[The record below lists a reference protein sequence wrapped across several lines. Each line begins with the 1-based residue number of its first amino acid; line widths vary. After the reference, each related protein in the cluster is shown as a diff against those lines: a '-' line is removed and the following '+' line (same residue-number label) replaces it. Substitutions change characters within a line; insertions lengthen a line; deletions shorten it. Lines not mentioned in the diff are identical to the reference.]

1 MLNKLNKTI
10 VRTIIS
16 NMRTARMAMMFI
28 LAMLTTLTVQAAAD
42 KTALDSA
49 VSEAE
54 TYNSSILESNP
65 KQAEVLTMLI
75 NSCKTVLNDADA
87 TQEDVDFATKFMNE
101 SVNQCKIAVAQANY
115 AAAISEAEEYLA
127 TIKENYPAQAEKLTN
142 VINNAKA
149 IESTSVDVLE
159 FFTQVVTEGIKQMQL
174 EVAQADYAAAIAKA
188 EEYLATIQEK
198 HPEQAEKLTNLIN
211 NAKAIESTSVD
222 VLEFFTQV
230 VTEGIKL
237 VQLEIAQADFAA
249 AIADAEAY
257 LATIQETHPEQ
268 AQNLTNVINNV
279 KAMEGTSMEV
289 LEFFTQVLTKGLQ
302 QIKMEI
308 AHADLAA
315 AIADAEA
322 YMTTIQESNPSVA
335 EAMQM
340 FINAA
345 KQVQAD
351 DSYTQADLEFATA
364 FMKELVVQAKEAVTT
379 GVSAARAAA
388 GLAAKYYDLQGR
400 RLSQPS
406 RAGVYIN
413 NGVVKVNNFILT

>member
-10 VRTIIS
+10 MRTIIS

-42 KTALDSA
+42 KTALATA

-142 VINNAKA
+142 LINNAKT
-149 IESTSVDVLE
+149 IENTSVEVLE
-159 FFTQVVTEGIKQMQL
+159 FFTQVVTEGIQQIKI

-279 KAMEGTSMEV
+279 KSMEGTSMEV

-364 FMKELVVQAKEAVTT
+364 FMKELVVQAKETVTT
-379 GVSAARAAA
+379 GVSATRAATS
-388 GLAAKYYDLQGR
+388 LAAKYYDLQGR

-413 NGVVKVNNFILT
+413 NGVVKVNK

>member
-1 MLNKLNKTI
+1 M
-10 VRTIIS
+10 RTIIS

-42 KTALDSA
+42 KTALDAA

-142 VINNAKA
+142 LINNAKA

-230 VTEGIKL
+230 VTEGIKQM
-237 VQLEIAQADFAA
+237 QLEIAQADFAA

-289 LEFFTQVLTKGLQ
+289 LDFFTQVLTEGIQ
-302 QIKMEI
+302 QMKMEI

-379 GVSAARAAA
+379 GVAAARAAA

-413 NGVVKVNNFILT
+413 NGVVKVNK

>member
-1 MLNKLNKTI
+1 M
-10 VRTIIS
+10 RTIIS

-42 KTALDSA
+42 KTALDAA

-127 TIKENYPAQAEKLTN
+127 TIKENYPAQAEKLN
-142 VINNAKA
+142 NLINNAKA
-149 IESTSVDVLE
+149 MEGTSMEVLE
-159 FFTQVVTEGIKQMQL
+159 FVTQVVTEGLQQIKI

-230 VTEGIKL
+230 VTEGIKQ

-268 AQNLTNVINNV
+268 AQNLTNVINNA
-279 KAMEGTSMEV
+279 KSMEGTSMEV
-289 LEFFTQVLTKGLQ
+289 LEFVTKVLTEGLQ
-302 QIKMEI
+302 QMKMEI

-335 EAMQM
+335 EVMQM

-345 KQVQAD
+345 NQVQAD

-364 FMKELVVQAKEAVTT
+364 FMKELVVQAKETVTT
-379 GVSAARAAA
+379 GVSATRAATS
-388 GLAAKYYDLQGR
+388 LAAKYYDLQGR

-413 NGVVKVNNFILT
+413 NGVVKVNK

>member
-1 MLNKLNKTI
+1 M
-10 VRTIIS
+10 RTIIS

-42 KTALDSA
+42 KTALATA

-142 VINNAKA
+142 LINNAKA

-174 EVAQADYAAAIAKA
+174 EVAQADYAA
-188 EEYLATIQEK
+188 Q
-198 HPEQAEKLTNLIN
+198 
-211 NAKAIESTSVD
+211 
-222 VLEFFTQV
+222 
-230 VTEGIKL
+230 

-289 LEFFTQVLTKGLQ
+289 LDFFTQVLTEGLQ

-364 FMKELVVQAKEAVTT
+364 FMKELVVQAKETVTT
-379 GVSAARAAA
+379 GVSATRAATS
-388 GLAAKYYDLQGR
+388 LAAKYYDLQGR

-413 NGVVKVNNFILT
+413 NGVVKVNK

>member
-10 VRTIIS
+10 MRTIIS

-42 KTALDSA
+42 KTALDAA

-142 VINNAKA
+142 LINNAKA
-149 IESTSVDVLE
+149 IENTSVEVLE
-159 FFTQVVTEGIKQMQL
+159 FFTQVVTEGLQQIKI

-198 HPEQAEKLTNLIN
+198 HPEHAEKLTNLIN

-249 AIADAEAY
+249 ATADAEAY

-289 LEFFTQVLTKGLQ
+289 LDFFTQVLTEGLQ
-302 QIKMEI
+302 QMKMEI

-379 GVSAARAAA
+379 GVSAARAATS
-388 GLAAKYYDLQGR
+388 LAAKYYDLQGR
-400 RLSQPS
+400 RLSQP
-406 RAGVYIN
+406 
-413 NGVVKVNNFILT
+413 

>member
-10 VRTIIS
+10 MRTIIS

-42 KTALDSA
+42 KTALDAA

-142 VINNAKA
+142 LINNAKA

-230 VTEGIKL
+230 VTEGIKQM
-237 VQLEIAQADFAA
+237 QLEIAQADFAA

-335 EAMQM
+335 EVMQM

-379 GVSAARAAA
+379 GVAAARAAA

-413 NGVVKVNNFILT
+413 NGVVKVNK

>member
-1 MLNKLNKTI
+1 M
-10 VRTIIS
+10 RTIIS

-42 KTALDSA
+42 KTALDAA

-142 VINNAKA
+142 LINNAKA

-159 FFTQVVTEGIKQMQL
+159 FFTQVVTEGIKQM
-174 EVAQADYAAAIAKA
+174 
-188 EEYLATIQEK
+188 
-198 HPEQAEKLTNLIN
+198 
-211 NAKAIESTSVD
+211 
-222 VLEFFTQV
+222 
-230 VTEGIKL
+230 
-237 VQLEIAQADFAA
+237 QLEIAQADFAA

-268 AQNLTNVINNV
+268 AQNLTNVINNA
-279 KAMEGTSMEV
+279 KSMEGTSMEV
-289 LEFFTQVLTKGLQ
+289 LEFVTKVLTEGLQ
-302 QIKMEI
+302 QMKMEI

-335 EAMQM
+335 
-340 FINAA
+340 
-345 KQVQAD
+345 
-351 DSYTQADLEFATA
+351 LEFATA

-379 GVSAARAAA
+379 GVSAARAATS
-388 GLAAKYYDLQGR
+388 LAAKYYDLQGR

-406 RAGVYIN
+406 RTGVYIN
-413 NGVVKVNNFILT
+413 NGVVKVNK

>member
-10 VRTIIS
+10 MRTIIS

-42 KTALDSA
+42 KTALDAA

-101 SVNQCKIAVAQANY
+101 SVNQCKTAVAQANY

-142 VINNAKA
+142 LINNAKA
-149 IESTSVDVLE
+149 IENTSVEVLE
-159 FFTQVVTEGIKQMQL
+159 FFTQVVTEGLQQIKI

-198 HPEQAEKLTNLIN
+198 HPEQAEELTNLIN

-289 LEFFTQVLTKGLQ
+289 LDFFTQVLTEGLQ

-364 FMKELVVQAKEAVTT
+364 FMKELVVQAKETVTT
-379 GVSAARAAA
+379 GVSATRAATS
-388 GLAAKYYDLQGR
+388 LAAKYYDLQGR

-413 NGVVKVNNFILT
+413 NGVKTVIK

>member
-10 VRTIIS
+10 MRTIIS

-42 KTALDSA
+42 KTALATA

-142 VINNAKA
+142 LINNAKT
-149 IESTSVDVLE
+149 IENTSVEVLE
-159 FFTQVVTEGIKQMQL
+159 FFTQVVTEGLQQIKI

-289 LEFFTQVLTKGLQ
+289 LDFFTQVLTEGIK

-379 GVSAARAAA
+379 GVSAARAATS
-388 GLAAKYYDLQGR
+388 LAAKYYDLQGR

-413 NGVVKVNNFILT
+413 NGVVKVNK

>member
-10 VRTIIS
+10 MRTIIS

-42 KTALDSA
+42 KTALDAA

-127 TIKENYPAQAEKLTN
+127 TIKENYPAQAEKLN
-142 VINNAKA
+142 NLINNAKA
-149 IESTSVDVLE
+149 MEGTSMEVLE
-159 FFTQVVTEGIKQMQL
+159 FVTQVVTEGLQQIKI

-289 LEFFTQVLTKGLQ
+289 LDFFTQVLTEGLQ

-335 EAMQM
+335 EVMQM

-379 GVSAARAAA
+379 GVSTARAATS
-388 GLAAKYYDLQGR
+388 LAAKYYDLQGR

-413 NGVVKVNNFILT
+413 NGVVKVNK

>member
-1 MLNKLNKTI
+1 M
-10 VRTIIS
+10 RTIIS

-42 KTALDSA
+42 KTALDAA

-127 TIKENYPAQAEKLTN
+127 TIKENYPAQAEKLN
-142 VINNAKA
+142 NLINNAKA
-149 IESTSVDVLE
+149 MEGTSMEVLE
-159 FFTQVVTEGIKQMQL
+159 FVTQVVTEGLQQIKI

-268 AQNLTNVINNV
+268 AQNLTNVINNA

-289 LEFFTQVLTKGLQ
+289 LEFVTKVLTEGLQ
-302 QIKMEI
+302 QMKMEI

-379 GVSAARAAA
+379 GVSTARAATS
-388 GLAAKYYDLQGR
+388 LAAKYYDLQGR

-413 NGVVKVNNFILT
+413 NGVVKVNK

>member
-1 MLNKLNKTI
+1 M
-10 VRTIIS
+10 RTIIS

-42 KTALDSA
+42 KTALDAA

-127 TIKENYPAQAEKLTN
+127 TIKENYPAQAEKLN
-142 VINNAKA
+142 NLINNAKA
-149 IESTSVDVLE
+149 MMENTSVEVLE
-159 FFTQVVTEGIKQMQL
+159 FFTQVVTEGLQQIKI

-198 HPEQAEKLTNLIN
+198 HPEQAEELTNLIN

-230 VTEGIKL
+230 LTEGIK
-237 VQLEIAQADFAA
+237 Q
-249 AIADAEAY
+249 
-257 LATIQETHPEQ
+257 
-268 AQNLTNVINNV
+268 
-279 KAMEGTSMEV
+279 M
-289 LEFFTQVLTKGLQ
+289 
-302 QIKMEI
+302 KMEI

-335 EAMQM
+335 EVMQM

-364 FMKELVVQAKEAVTT
+364 FMKELVVQAKEAVT
-379 GVSAARAAA
+379 GVAAARAATS
-388 GLAAKYYDLQGR
+388 LAAKYYDLQGR

-413 NGVVKVNNFILT
+413 NGVKVAIK

>member
-10 VRTIIS
+10 MRTIIS

-42 KTALDSA
+42 KTALATA

-142 VINNAKA
+142 LINNAKT
-149 IESTSVDVLE
+149 IENTSVEVLE
-159 FFTQVVTEGIKQMQL
+159 FFTQVVTEGLQQIKI

-289 LEFFTQVLTKGLQ
+289 LDFFTQVLTEGIK

-379 GVSAARAAA
+379 GVSATRAATS
-388 GLAAKYYDLQGR
+388 LAAKYYDLQGR

-413 NGVVKVNNFILT
+413 NGVVKVNK

>member
-10 VRTIIS
+10 MRTIIS

-142 VINNAKA
+142 LINNAKA

-198 HPEQAEKLTNLIN
+198 HPEQAEQLTNLIN

-222 VLEFFTQV
+222 VLEFFTQA

-315 AIADAEA
+315 AIAAAEA

-379 GVSAARAAA
+379 GVAAARAAA

-413 NGVVKVNNFILT
+413 NGVVKVNK

>member
-1 MLNKLNKTI
+1 M
-10 VRTIIS
+10 RTIIS

-42 KTALDSA
+42 KTALDAA

-127 TIKENYPAQAEKLTN
+127 TIKENYPAQAEKLN
-142 VINNAKA
+142 NLINNAKA
-149 IESTSVDVLE
+149 MMENTSVEVLE
-159 FFTQVVTEGIKQMQL
+159 FFTQVVTEGIKQ
-174 EVAQADYAAAIAKA
+174 
-188 EEYLATIQEK
+188 
-198 HPEQAEKLTNLIN
+198 
-211 NAKAIESTSVD
+211 
-222 VLEFFTQV
+222 
-230 VTEGIKL
+230 

-335 EAMQM
+335 EVMQM

-345 KQVQAD
+345 NQVQAD

-379 GVSAARAAA
+379 GVSAARAATS
-388 GLAAKYYDLQGR
+388 LAAKYYDLQGR

-413 NGVVKVNNFILT
+413 NGVVKVNK

>member
-1 MLNKLNKTI
+1 MKTI
-10 VRTIIS
+10 LR

-42 KTALDSA
+42 KTALDAA
-49 VSEAE
+49 VGEAE

-127 TIKENYPAQAEKLTN
+127 TIKENYPAQAEKLNN
-142 VINNAKA
+142 VINNAKT
-149 IESTSVDVLE
+149 IESTSIEVLE
-159 FFTQVVTEGIKQMQL
+159 FFTQVMTEGLQQIKL

-289 LEFFTQVLTKGLQ
+289 LEFFTQVLTEGLQ

-335 EAMQM
+335 EVMQM

-379 GVSAARAAA
+379 GVSAARAATS
-388 GLAAKYYDLQGR
+388 LAAKYYDLQGR

-413 NGVVKVNNFILT
+413 NGVKTVIK

>member
-1 MLNKLNKTI
+1 M
-10 VRTIIS
+10 RTIIS

-42 KTALDSA
+42 KTALDAA

-142 VINNAKA
+142 LINNAKT
-149 IESTSVDVLE
+149 IENTSVEVLE
-159 FFTQVVTEGIKQMQL
+159 FFTQVVTEGLQQIKI

-230 VTEGIKL
+230 VTEGIKQM
-237 VQLEIAQADFAA
+237 QLEIAQADFAA

-268 AQNLTNVINNV
+268 AQNLTNVINNA
-279 KAMEGTSMEV
+279 KSMEGTSMEV
-289 LEFFTQVLTKGLQ
+289 LDFFTQVLTEGLQ

-335 EAMQM
+335 EVMQM

-345 KQVQAD
+345 NQVQAD

-379 GVSAARAAA
+379 GVSAARAATS
-388 GLAAKYYDLQGR
+388 LAAKYYDLQGR

-413 NGVVKVNNFILT
+413 NGVVKVNK

>member
-1 MLNKLNKTI
+1 
-10 VRTIIS
+10 
-16 NMRTARMAMMFI
+16 MAMMFI

-42 KTALDSA
+42 KTALDAA

-127 TIKENYPAQAEKLTN
+127 TIKENYPAQAEKLN
-142 VINNAKA
+142 
-149 IESTSVDVLE
+149 
-159 FFTQVVTEGIKQMQL
+159 
-174 EVAQADYAAAIAKA
+174 
-188 EEYLATIQEK
+188 
-198 HPEQAEKLTNLIN
+198 NLIN
-211 NAKAIESTSVD
+211 NA
-222 VLEFFTQV
+222 
-230 VTEGIKL
+230 
-237 VQLEIAQADFAA
+237 
-249 AIADAEAY
+249 
-257 LATIQETHPEQ
+257 
-268 AQNLTNVINNV
+268 

-379 GVSAARAAA
+379 GVAAARAAA

-413 NGVVKVNNFILT
+413 NGVKVAIK

>member
-1 MLNKLNKTI
+1 M
-10 VRTIIS
+10 RTIIS

-42 KTALDSA
+42 KTALDAA

-127 TIKENYPAQAEKLTN
+127 TIKENYPAQAEKLN
-142 VINNAKA
+142 NLINNAKA
-149 IESTSVDVLE
+149 MEGTSMEVLE
-159 FFTQVVTEGIKQMQL
+159 FVTQVVTEGLQQIKI

-188 EEYLATIQEK
+188 EGDLATIQEK

-222 VLEFFTQV
+222 VLEFFTQA

-379 GVSAARAAA
+379 GVAAARAAA

-413 NGVVKVNNFILT
+413 NGVKVAIK

>member
-10 VRTIIS
+10 MRTIIS

-42 KTALDSA
+42 KTALDAA

-127 TIKENYPAQAEKLTN
+127 TIKENYPAQAEKLN
-142 VINNAKA
+142 NLINNAKA
-149 IESTSVDVLE
+149 MEGTSMEVLE
-159 FFTQVVTEGIKQMQL
+159 FVTQVVTEGLQQIKI

-222 VLEFFTQV
+222 VLEFFTQA

-289 LEFFTQVLTKGLQ
+289 LEFVTKVLTEGLQ
-302 QIKMEI
+302 QMKMEI

-379 GVSAARAAA
+379 GVSAARAATS
-388 GLAAKYYDLQGR
+388 LAAKYYDLQGR

-413 NGVVKVNNFILT
+413 NGVVKVNK

>member
-10 VRTIIS
+10 MRTIIS

-42 KTALDSA
+42 KTALDAA

-127 TIKENYPAQAEKLTN
+127 TIKENYPAQAEKLN
-142 VINNAKA
+142 NLINNAKA
-149 IESTSVDVLE
+149 MEGTSMEVLE
-159 FFTQVVTEGIKQMQL
+159 FVTQVVTEGLQQIKI

-230 VTEGIKL
+230 VTEGIKQM
-237 VQLEIAQADFAA
+237 QLEIAQADFAA

-289 LEFFTQVLTKGLQ
+289 LDFFTQVLTEGLQ

-335 EAMQM
+335 EVMQM

-379 GVSAARAAA
+379 GVSAARAATS
-388 GLAAKYYDLQGR
+388 LAAKYYDLQGR

-413 NGVVKVNNFILT
+413 NGVVKVNK

>member
-1 MLNKLNKTI
+1 M
-10 VRTIIS
+10 RTIIS

-42 KTALDSA
+42 KTALDAA

-127 TIKENYPAQAEKLTN
+127 TIKENYPAQAEKLN
-142 VINNAKA
+142 NLINNAKA
-149 IESTSVDVLE
+149 MEGTSMEVLE
-159 FFTQVVTEGIKQMQL
+159 FVTQVVTEGLQQIKI

-230 VTEGIKL
+230 VTEGIKQ

-268 AQNLTNVINNV
+268 AEKLTNVINNA

-289 LEFFTQVLTKGLQ
+289 LEFVTKVLTEGLQ
-302 QIKMEI
+302 QMKMEI

-335 EAMQM
+335 EVMQM

-364 FMKELVVQAKEAVTT
+364 FMKELVVQAKETVTT
-379 GVSAARAAA
+379 GVAAARAAA

-413 NGVVKVNNFILT
+413 NGVVKVNK

>member
-1 MLNKLNKTI
+1 M
-10 VRTIIS
+10 RTIIS

-42 KTALDSA
+42 KTALDAA

-101 SVNQCKIAVAQANY
+101 SVNQCKTAVAQANY

-127 TIKENYPAQAEKLTN
+127 TIKENYPAQAEKLN
-142 VINNAKA
+142 NLINNAKA
-149 IESTSVDVLE
+149 MMENTSVEVLE
-159 FFTQVVTEGIKQMQL
+159 FFTQVVTEGIQQMKI

-198 HPEQAEKLTNLIN
+198 HPEQAEELTNLIN

-268 AQNLTNVINNV
+268 AQNLTNVINNA
-279 KAMEGTSMEV
+279 KSMEGTSMEV
-289 LEFFTQVLTKGLQ
+289 LEFITQVLTEGLQ

-335 EAMQM
+335 EVMQM

-364 FMKELVVQAKEAVTT
+364 FMKELVVQAKEAVT
-379 GVSAARAAA
+379 GVSAARAATS
-388 GLAAKYYDLQGR
+388 LAAKYYDLQGR

-413 NGVVKVNNFILT
+413 NGVVKVNK

>member
-1 MLNKLNKTI
+1 M
-10 VRTIIS
+10 RTIIS

-42 KTALDSA
+42 KTALDAA

-127 TIKENYPAQAEKLTN
+127 TIKENYPAQAEKLN
-142 VINNAKA
+142 NLINNAKA
-149 IESTSVDVLE
+149 MEGTSMEVLE
-159 FFTQVVTEGIKQMQL
+159 FVTQVVTEGLQQIKI

-230 VTEGIKL
+230 VTEGIKQM
-237 VQLEIAQADFAA
+237 QLEIAQADFAA

-268 AQNLTNVINNV
+268 AQNLTNVINNA

-289 LEFFTQVLTKGLQ
+289 LEFVTKVLTEGLQ
-302 QIKMEI
+302 QMKMEI

-335 EAMQM
+335 EVMQM

-379 GVSAARAAA
+379 GVSAARAATS
-388 GLAAKYYDLQGR
+388 LAAKYYDLQGR
-400 RLSQPS
+400 PVSQP
-406 RAGVYIN
+406 GKGIYIYK
-413 NGVVKVNNFILT
+413 GKKLIKY

>member
-1 MLNKLNKTI
+1 MQ
-10 VRTIIS
+10 TIIS
-16 NMRTARMAMMFI
+16 NLRTARMAMMFI
-28 LAMLTTLTVQAAAD
+28 LAMLTTLTVQAAD
-42 KTALDSA
+42 KTALTTA
-49 VSEAE
+49 VGEAE
-54 TYNSSILESNP
+54 TYYGTIQENNP
-65 KQAEVLTMLI
+65 KQAEVLTMII
-75 NSCKTVLNDADA
+75 NACKEVLNDADA

-127 TIKENYPAQAEKLTN
+127 TIKDNYPAQAEKLNN
-142 VINNAKA
+142 VINNAKTLM
-149 IESTSVDVLE
+149 ETTSVDVLE
-159 FFTQVVTEGIKQMQL
+159 ILTQSVRLGIQQMQL

-198 HPEQAEKLTNLIN
+198 HPEQAEKLTNVIN
-211 NAKAIESTSVD
+211 NAKTIESTSVD
-222 VLEFFTQV
+222 VLDLFTQIV
-230 VTEGIKL
+230 KEGIKQI
-237 VQLEIAQADFAA
+237 QLEIAQADFAA

-268 AQNLTNVINNV
+268 AKELTNLINNCKV
-279 KAMEGTSMEV
+279 IESTSLEV
-289 LEFFTQVLTKGLQ
+289 LDYFTQVMKLGINE
-302 QIKMEI
+302 IKMEV

-322 YMTTIQESNPSVA
+322 YMATIQESTPSVA
-335 EAMQM
+335 EVMQM

-351 DSYTQADLEFATA
+351 DSYTQSDLEFATA

-379 GVSAARAAA
+379 GVRSLTPSPSPN
-388 GLAAKYYDLQGR
+388 GEGSSYWFNLSGR
-400 RLSQPS
+400 KLSQQPS

-413 NGVVKVNNFILT
+413 NGNKVVIK

>member
-1 MLNKLNKTI
+1 M
-10 VRTIIS
+10 RTIIS

-28 LAMLTTLTVQAAAD
+28 LAI
-42 KTALDSA
+42 KTALDAA

-127 TIKENYPAQAEKLTN
+127 TIKENYPAQAEKLN
-142 VINNAKA
+142 NLINNAKA
-149 IESTSVDVLE
+149 MEGTSMEVLE
-159 FFTQVVTEGIKQMQL
+159 FVTQVVTEGLQQIKI

-230 VTEGIKL
+230 VTEGIKQM
-237 VQLEIAQADFAA
+237 QLEIAQADFAA

-268 AQNLTNVINNV
+268 AQNLTNVINNA

-289 LEFFTQVLTKGLQ
+289 LEFVTKVLTEGLQ
-302 QIKMEI
+302 QMKMEI

-335 EAMQM
+335 EVMQM

-379 GVSAARAAA
+379 GVSAARAATS
-388 GLAAKYYDLQGR
+388 LAAKYYDLQGR

-413 NGVVKVNNFILT
+413 NGVKVAIK